1 MALCRNF
8 KFSNIFLTSCPSM
21 HDESQALFGLAG
33 TSNAALGLDE
43 DSKH

>member
-1 MALCRNF
+1 
-8 KFSNIFLTSCPSM
+8 M

-43 DSKH
+43 DSLQNIEEILCI